1 MYVGN
6 SLYCLGQGLGASLSK
21 KYSDIIEEFGG
32 KVDTRTGDEIAL
44 DIINKAGLKV
54 VSE

>member
-21 KYSDIIEEFGG
+21 KYSDIVEEFD
-32 KVDTRTGDEIAL
+32 KKQDNKTGDEIVAKV
-44 DIINKAGLKV
+44 IKNAGLKV
-54 VSE
+54 VG